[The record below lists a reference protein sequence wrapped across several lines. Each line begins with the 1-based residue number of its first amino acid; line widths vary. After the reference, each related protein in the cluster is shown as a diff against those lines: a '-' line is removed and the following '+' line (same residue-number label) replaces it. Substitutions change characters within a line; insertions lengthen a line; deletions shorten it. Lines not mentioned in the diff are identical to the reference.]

1 MGAVNVLVVG
11 SGGREHAIAWK
22 LAQSPRVTQVFCAP
36 GNGGTATLGK
46 NVPIQATDLD
56 GIVDWAS
63 ENRINLVVVGP
74 EDPLAAGLVDR
85 LVARGIPAFGPT
97 QAAARIESSKDWAK
111 TLMRQQGIPTA
122 QSASFDDPE
131 AAKVYVREQRGPVV
145 VKADGLAAGKGVV
158 VAEDTAEALRAVDA
172 LMLERVHGAAGAR
185 VLIEERLTG
194 PEVSLL
200 VVTDGKTIRPML
212 PACDYKRVCDGDAGP
227 NTGGMGSYA
236 PPRFVTSELLSEIER
251 RIVRPAVEGM
261 AAAGI
266 PYRGVL
272 YAGLMIT
279 DEGPK
284 VIEFNA
290 RFGDPETQA
299 ILPLLETDLFEVM
312 LATVEG
318 RLDEISLLWRPQ
330 AACGVAIASGGYPGR
345 YQTGFTIT
353 GLDNVERD
361 VVVFHAGTRREAD
374 GRVVTAGGRVL
385 NVVGIGATM
394 ASARAAA
401 YRQVER
407 IHFEGMHY
415 RRDIALREVV

>member
-1 MGAVNVLVVG
+1 MNVLVVG
-11 SGGREHAIAWK
+11 SGGREHALAWK
-22 LAQSPRVTQVFCAP
+22 LAQSPRVTRVYCAP
-36 GNGGTATLGK
+36 GNGGTAALGT
-46 NVPIQATDLD
+46 NVPIAANDLD
-56 GIVDWAS
+56 GIVNWAS
-63 ENRINLVVVGP
+63 ENSVNLVVVGP

-85 LVARGIPAFGPT
+85 LTTRGIPAFGPT

-111 TLMRQQGIPTA
+111 ALMRKQGIPTA

-131 AAKVYVREQRGPVV
+131 AAKAYVREQCGPVV

-158 VAEDTAEALRAVDA
+158 VAEDAAGALEAIDA
-172 LMLERVHGAAGAR
+172 LMVQRVHGAAGAR
-185 VLIEERLTG
+185 VLVEERLTG
-194 PEVSLL
+194 TEVSLL
-200 VVTDGKTIRPML
+200 VVTDGQTIRPML
-212 PACDYKRVCDGDAGP
+212 PACDYKRVFDDDAGP

-236 PPRFVTSELLSEIER
+236 PPRFVTPELLREIER
-251 RIVRPAVEGM
+251 KIIVPAVEGL
-261 AAAGI
+261 AAAGA

-279 DEGPK
+279 DDGPK
-284 VIEFNA
+284 VIEFNS
-290 RFGDPETQA
+290 RFGDPETQS

-318 RLDEISLLWRPQ
+318 RLDEIALLWRSQ
-330 AACGVAIASGGYPGR
+330 AACGVALTSGGYPGK
-345 YQTGFTIT
+345 YQTGFPIT

-374 GRVVTAGGRVL
+374 GRIVTAGGRVL

-394 ASARAAA
+394 AAARAAA

-415 RRDIALREVV
+415 RRDIALREVE